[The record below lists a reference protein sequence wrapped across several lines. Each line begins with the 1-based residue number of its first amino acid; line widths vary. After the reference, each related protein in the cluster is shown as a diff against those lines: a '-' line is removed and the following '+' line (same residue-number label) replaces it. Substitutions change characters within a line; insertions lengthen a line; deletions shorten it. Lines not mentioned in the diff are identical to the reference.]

1 MAPTGERPWVLVVDD
16 ENIIAQLIADVLGG
30 EGFEVDTAPHG
41 LAALDRLA
49 NRTYDAILSDLRMPE
64 LDGLGLFREIEQ
76 RYPELLRRFVFITGT
91 SEHTDYQ
98 GFIDDVKVPV
108 LTKPFDMMNLLR
120 VVRTRRRLIPAP
132 AVGGLTPS
140 GADDR
145 IAPLASPKLT

>member
-1 MAPTGERPWVLVVDD
+1 MLSYLAMAPTGERPRVLVVDD
-16 ENIIAQLIADVLGG
+16 ESIIAQLIADVLGG

-49 NRTYDAILSDLRMPE
+49 NRTYDIVLSDLRMPE

-76 RYPELLRRFVFITGT
+76 RYPDLLRRFVFITGT

-108 LTKPFDMMNLLR
+108 LTKPFDMMNLVR
-120 VVRTRRRLIPAP
+120 VVQTR
-132 AVGGLTPS
+132 
-140 GADDR
+140 
-145 IAPLASPKLT
+145 LAG